1 MSSDPA
7 HNIPV
12 DALGPDPAEATPAPS
27 PAQPLVHPVE
37 HPAVQE
43 VSGPITSPTVAPHA
57 RRMLDRYEIIAEIA
71 KGGMGTVY
79 LARLEGAGGFERL
92 MAIKLMHEHLA
103 EEEQFVTMLLD
114 EARTAA
120 SIHHPNAVGIVD
132 VCASPVGY
140 YLVMNYVDGFSLW
153 QVMTHPKLDDRERI
167 RITTRMIADSLHG
180 LHAAHTAKNAKGE
193 RLGIVHR
200 DVSPQNVIVGTDGMG
215 RIVDFGIALA
225 ASRVATS
232 RPGMLKGKPSY
243 MAPEQARG
251 DACDGRTD
259 VFAMG
264 IVLWESLVNERLF
277 WAEMD
282 VAVLMQVMDCNI
294 ERPDA
299 RRPHIPA
306 ALADVAMKALA
317 RSPGDRYATA
327 RDFAV
332 ALEKAAE
339 AAGLLATTHEV
350 EDRLSEIFADEMA
363 DKQRAIG
370 GHLSASSGSP
380 VLLQKGQLGTIPR
393 LIARKPATRDLAT
406 RASGVRSRGSGP
418 ISGQD
423 VALAQTSTATPS
435 QSPPASTRV
444 VPLEPSVIVADQ
456 TTSPAT
462 TSATTSSS
470 TNKIALALGIV
481 GVILTIAALGVYF
494 AGGSTETPVA
504 TPTPRPEPIVAPQ
517 PTTEPN
523 VPPATAV
530 AAPTTEATLPTGV
543 DPLPPSVEPTT
554 AEAMPSEPATTM
566 TPSARGSRGS
576 RGTSMQTQTATPP
589 VTQEPAT
596 TMQGTSPALESNP
609 YLTH

>member
-7 HNIPV
+7 HNIPLELTPPP
-12 DALGPDPAEATPAPS
+12 ALTPP
-27 PAQPLVHPVE
+27 PPLS
-37 HPAVQE
+37 E
-43 VSGPITSPTVAPHA
+43 VSGSIESPTTSPNVTPHA
-57 RRMLDRYEIIAEIA
+57 RRMLDRYEIVAEIA

-153 QVMTHPKLDDRERI
+153 QVMTHPALSDRDRI
-167 RITTRMIADSLHG
+167 RLTTRLIADALHG
-180 LHAAHTAKNAKGE
+180 LHAAHTAKSAKGE

-259 VFAMG
+259 IFAMG
-264 IVLWESLVNERLF
+264 IVLWESLVNQRLF

-282 VAVLMQVMDCNI
+282 VAVLMQVMDCDI

-299 RRPHIPA
+299 HRDHIPA
-306 ALADVAMKALA
+306 ALADVAMKALSRNPA
-317 RSPGDRYATA
+317 ERYATA

-339 AAGLLATTHEV
+339 AGGLLATTHEV
-350 EDRLSEIFADEMA
+350 EEKLSGLFVDEITE
-363 DKQRAIG
+363 KQRAIE
-370 GHLSASSGSP
+370 GHLTASSGNP
-380 VLLQKGQLGTIPR
+380 VTLQKGQLGTIPR
-393 LIARKPATRDLAT
+393 LLARKPVVRDLAT
-406 RASGVRSRGSGP
+406 RASGVRSRGGSGP
-418 ISGQD
+418 VATPD
-423 VALAQTSTATPS
+423 VALAKTSAATPIAMQTSPAATPG
-435 QSPPASTRV
+435 ASTTG
-444 VPLEPSVIVADQ
+444 PSVIVAEQ
-456 TTSPAT
+456 VTSTGTA
-462 TSATTSSS
+462 AVS
-470 TNKIALALGIV
+470 TNKVGLALGVV
-481 GVILTIAALGVYF
+481 GLVLALAALGVWMMRSGDVPVTTSPT
-494 AGGSTETPVA
+494 AASEPTTETTPEPTTEPAEAAVVEPAPTTEPAVA
-504 TPTPRPEPIVAPQ
+504 TPT
-517 PTTEPN
+517 T
-523 VPPATAV
+523 
-530 AAPTTEATLPTGV
+530 
-543 DPLPPSVEPTT
+543 
-554 AEAMPSEPATTM
+554 EPATEP
-566 TPSARGSRGS
+566 TPEAAVDPVDETPHATESATSMRGSRGS
-576 RGTSMQTQTATPP
+576 RGTTMGTEAAPP
-589 VTQEPAT
+589 ETTT
-596 TMQGTSPALESNP
+596 TMQGSSPALESNP

>member
-7 HNIPV
+7 HHV
-12 DALGPDPAEATPAPS
+12 PDELAPP
-27 PAQPLVHPVE
+27 PAQPVLHP
-37 HPAVQE
+37 PVQE

-167 RITTRMIADSLHG
+167 RITTRMIADALHG

-264 IVLWESLVNERLF
+264 IVLWEALVNERLF

-282 VAVLMQVMDCNI
+282 VAILMQVMDCNI

-299 RRPHIPA
+299 RRPHIAGP
-306 ALADVAMKALA
+306 LADVAMKALA
-317 RSPGDRYATA
+317 RSPADRFASA

-350 EDRLSEIFADEMA
+350 EDRLSVLFADEMA

-406 RASGVRSRGSGP
+406 RSSGVRSRGSGP

-435 QSPPASTRV
+435 EKPPTSTRV
-444 VPLEPSVIVADQ
+444 VPAEPSVIVASQ
-456 TTSPAT
+456 TTSPGLA
-462 TSATTSSS
+462 APSS
-470 TNKIALALGIV
+470 TNKIAIALGIV
-481 GVILTIAALGVYF
+481 GVILALAALGVF
-494 AGGSTETPVA
+494 LAGRDDETPLA
-504 TPTPRPEPIVAPQ
+504 TPTPTAREPVVTPQ
-517 PTTEPN
+517 PTREPID
-523 VPPATAV
+523 PAAEAASTTDPAT
-530 AAPTTEATLPTGV
+530 TTLPAGI
-543 DPLPPSVEPTT
+543 DSPPPTSEPTT
-554 AEAMPSEPATTM
+554 AETTTTEPATT

-576 RGTSMQTQTATPP
+576 RGTSMQTETATPP
-589 VTQEPAT
+589 ATTQEPAP

>member
-7 HNIPV
+7 HIIPP
-12 DALGPDPAEATPAPS
+12 LPPPPAMTPLPHLPAIPPSLAEVPATPPEAPS
-27 PAQPLVHPVE
+27 TA
-37 HPAVQE
+37 
-43 VSGPITSPTVAPHA
+43 PTVAPHA

-153 QVMTHPKLDDRERI
+153 QVMTHPALDERDRI
-167 RITTRMIADSLHG
+167 RLTTRLIADSLHG
-180 LHAAHTAKNAKGE
+180 LHAAHTAKSAKGE

-225 ASRVATS
+225 ASRVTTS

-259 VFAMG
+259 IFAMG
-264 IVLWESLVNERLF
+264 IVLWESLMNERLF

-299 RRPHIPA
+299 RRPNIPA
-306 ALADVAMKALA
+306 GLSDVVMKALA
-317 RSPGDRYATA
+317 RNPADRYATA

-332 ALEKAAE
+332 ALEKAAD

-350 EDRLSEIFADEMA
+350 EERLGRLFVDEVA
-363 DKQRAIG
+363 DKQRAIE
-370 GHLSASSGSP
+370 GHLSASSGNP

-393 LIARKPATRDLAT
+393 LIARKPVTRDLAT

-418 ISGQD
+418 VATPD
-423 VALAQTSTATPS
+423 VALAQTSAATPIAI
-435 QSPPASTRV
+435 QSVVPATPGASTTG
-444 VPLEPSVIVADQ
+444 PSVIVAEQ
-456 TTSPAT
+456 TQPAL
-462 TSATTSSS
+462 SESRGGQSRVGL
-470 TNKIALALGIV
+470 ILGVIGVLLALAALGIY
-481 GVILTIAALGVYF
+481 L
-494 AGGSTETPVA
+494 AGSGGETPVA
-504 TPTPRPEPIVAPQ
+504 SPEPTTAPVAAPTEPVVDPVDPLPSGVLAPPTLPEPTTAVIPPQTTVEPVGEPIVAPIAEPL
-517 PTTEPN
+517 PTTAPPGTR
-523 VPPATAV
+523 VPRTRGTTMQTET
-530 AAPTTEATLPTGV
+530 PTTPVAP
-543 DPLPPSVEPTT
+543 EPTT
-554 AEAMPSEPATTM
+554 TM
-566 TPSARGSRGS
+566 HGGNP
-576 RGTSMQTQTATPP
+576 Q
-589 VTQEPAT
+589 
-596 TMQGTSPALESNP
+596 LESNP

>member
-7 HNIPV
+7 HSI
-12 DALGPDPAEATPAPS
+12 PAEASAPPVLAEVPS
-27 PAQPLVHPVE
+27 PTP
-37 HPAVQE
+37 PALGA
-43 VSGPITSPTVAPHA
+43 STPTTSPEVAPHA

-153 QVMTHPKLDDRERI
+153 QVMTHPALDDRTRI
-167 RITTRMIADSLHG
+167 RLSTRLIADALHG
-180 LHAAHTAKNAKGE
+180 LHAAHTSKNAKGE

-251 DACDGRTD
+251 DLCDGRTD

-264 IVLWESLVNERLF
+264 IVFWESLMNERLF

-282 VAVLMQVMDCNI
+282 VAVLMQVMDCI
-294 ERPDA
+294 VERPDL
-299 RRPHIPA
+299 RRPNVPA

-317 RSPGDRYATA
+317 KNPADRYATA

-332 ALEKAAE
+332 ALERAAE
-339 AAGLLATTHEV
+339 SSGLLATTHEV
-350 EDRLSEIFADEMA
+350 EERVAQLFADELA
-363 DKQRAIG
+363 EKQRAVA
-370 GHLSASSGSP
+370 GHLSASSGTP
-380 VLLQKGQLGTIPR
+380 VLLQKGQLGTIPK
-393 LIARKPATRDLAT
+393 LLTKKPTARDLPT
-406 RASGVRSRGSGP
+406 RTSGVRARSGE
-418 ISGQD
+418 
-423 VALAQTSTATPS
+423 VALAKTSHATPV
-435 QSPPASTRV
+435 PPAMAESGRTRV
-444 VPLEPSVIVADQ
+444 VVEPSATPAPLAPATTTPASNGTGKLGVALGAVGVLLALAAAGVYFSQ
-456 TTSPAT
+456 SAEAPTTPTPT
-462 TSATTSSS
+462 TSATS
-470 TNKIALALGIV
+470 
-481 GVILTIAALGVYF
+481 
-494 AGGSTETPVA
+494 PVA
-504 TPTPRPEPIVAPQ
+504 
-517 PTTEPN
+517 
-523 VPPATAV
+523 PP
-530 AAPTTEATLPTGV
+530 
-543 DPLPPSVEPTT
+543 VEPTIPPAAQVDPPAH
-554 AEAMPSEPATTM
+554 AELAEEPPAATTVETPAAPPLAEPAAAPPTTPP
-566 TPSARGSRGS
+566 TAGTVRRGSRVS
-576 RGTSMQTQTATPP
+576 MDTTPTAAPPQEGTPHETSSTHP
-589 VTQEPAT
+589 T
-596 TMQGTSPALESNP
+596 TMASPELESNP

>member
-1 MSSDPA
+1 
-7 HNIPV
+7 
-12 DALGPDPAEATPAPS
+12 
-27 PAQPLVHPVE
+27 
-37 HPAVQE
+37 
-43 VSGPITSPTVAPHA
+43 
-57 RRMLDRYEIIAEIA
+57 MLDRYEIIAEIA

-153 QVMTHPKLDDRERI
+153 QVMTHPALDERTRI
-167 RITTRMIADSLHG
+167 RLSTRLIADSLHG
-180 LHAAHTAKNAKGE
+180 LHAAHTSKNAKGE

-251 DACDGRTD
+251 DVCDGRTD

-264 IVLWESLVNERLF
+264 IVLWEALMNERLF

-282 VAVLMQVMDCNI
+282 VAVLMQVMDCI
-294 ERPDA
+294 VERPDL
-299 RRPHIPA
+299 RRPNVPA

-317 RSPGDRYATA
+317 KNPADRYATA

-332 ALEKAAE
+332 ALERAAE
-339 AAGLLATTHEV
+339 SSGLLATTHEV
-350 EDRLSEIFADEMA
+350 EERVAQLFADELA
-363 DKQRAIG
+363 EKQRAVA
-370 GHLSASSGSP
+370 GHLSASSGTP
-380 VLLQKGQLGTIPR
+380 VLLQKGQLGTIPK
-393 LIARKPATRDLAT
+393 LLTKKPTPRELPTRS
-406 RASGVRSRGSGP
+406 SGVRAR
-418 ISGQD
+418 SGQ
-423 VALAQTSTATPS
+423 VALAKTSHATPI
-435 QSPPASTRV
+435 PPVMPESGRTRV
-444 VPLEPSVIVADQ
+444 VVEPE
-456 TTSPAT
+456 P
-462 TSATTSSS
+462 
-470 TNKIALALGIV
+470 
-481 GVILTIAALGVYF
+481 
-494 AGGSTETPVA
+494 TPVA
-504 TPTPRPEPIVAPQ
+504 TETQPAASNTGRLGIALGVIGLLLALAAAGVYFSQSAPEPTSRVVSTPSIAPPSSAAAPVEPTAPPADPVAP
-517 PTTEPN
+517 TAE
-523 VPPATAV
+523 PPADPVV
-530 AAPTTEATLPTGV
+530 AAPVL
-543 DPLPPSVEPTT
+543 EPTT
-554 AEAMPSEPATTM
+554 PPVAEPEVAPPVT
-566 TPSARGSRGS
+566 TPSIRRGSR
-576 RGTSMQTQTATPP
+576 TSMDTTPTSATPHEASP
-589 VTQEPAT
+589 HETSPTHST
-596 TMQGTSPALESNP
+596 TMAGPELESNP